1 MKVAILGAGSCFA
14 MNLATHLVKRGD
26 EVLSISRSPIRQA
39 PFTLGLEVEKNFRY
53 EQAHLV
59 TQLPRTMVLLD
70 TFRPD
75 LIINFAALCEVG
87 LSWNHALD
95 YYETNLMSLVRLTN
109 ELSIRSWFKK
119 FVQIGS
125 SEVYGS
131 VQEAADETAP
141 IVPSSPY
148 AASKAVFDF
157 HLKAIAKHQAFPA
170 VIVMPSNG
178 YCEGQTLNR
187 IIPKTII
194 SALTGQRL
202 KLQGGGVAQKSYLH
216 ADDISRGI
224 LLVASDGQLGET
236 YNVGPEGPL
245 PIKTI
250 VFLLAKMLG
259 KTLDEVAEIAPER
272 VGQDSCYWL
281 NSDKIKSLGWKQEIG
296 LADGFSRMVDW
307 VRRYPELLTMDSSYT
322 HRP

>member
-26 EVLSISRSPIRQA
+26 EVLSISRSPIRPPA
-39 PFTLGLEVEKNFRY
+39 FTLGLETEKNFRY

-75 LIINFAALCEVG
+75 LVINFAAICEVG

-119 FVQIGS
+119 FVQIAS

-131 VQEAADETAP
+131 VTSPATEESP
-141 IVPSSPY
+141 VNPSSPY
-148 AASKAVFDF
+148 AVSKAAFDL
-157 HLKAIAKHQAFPA
+157 HLRCIAKQQSFPA
-170 VIVMPSNG
+170 VICAPSNG

-194 SALTGQRL
+194 SALTGQKF
-202 KLQGGGVAQKSYLH
+202 KLQGGGYAQKSYLH
-216 ADDISRGI
+216 ADDISKGI

-236 YNVGPEGPL
+236 YNVGPLNPL
-245 PIKTI
+245 SIRLI
-250 VFLLAKMLG
+250 VSLLANMFG
-259 KTLDEVAEIAPER
+259 KSLEDVCEVAPER

-281 NSDKIKSLGWKQEIG
+281 NSDKIKSLGWKQEVG
-296 LADGFSRMVDW
+296 LATGFSRMVDW
-307 VRRYPELLTMDSSYT
+307 VRRYPELLTMDQSYT
-322 HRP
+322 HKP